1 MNRILKLAASIFI
14 VVAFCFAYTM
24 DTVSAASN
32 STSAQDKKAMRA
44 FRDSI
49 LATVNDRE
57 QILHQFFI
65 FMLPGVQSEL
75 GFNAKV
81 TGHSMDIEGNFG
93 LWLTGNDAKVTDLD
107 IPFYLT
113 QNEKD
118 MVLYYKTGNEWTKY
132 SIPSVAG
139 ALTDIITSPTK
150 EEIDREVSTVK
161 NVTILQENENRRTLL
176 VHLDSAKLADEIKAE
191 VEKNPADKG
200 TAEDAALQ
208 NKIFDYFD
216 TGIRNADIWYIWR
229 VDKKNRKTGM
239 ITVDLSQIIQ
249 ETARAVLD
257 DPDNKD
263 LPDEVKEF
271 LENFVFYSEFKAY
284 TTLLG
289 PEAQSV
295 LTVPQEVID
304 TAKEAKDIVDGT
316 IPNGNSNETSAE
328 VTAQ

>member
-1 MNRILKLAASIFI
+1 MNRILKLVASIFL

-49 LATVNDRE
+49 LATTNDKN

-65 FMLPGVQSEL
+65 FMLPGIQSEFE
-75 GFNAKV
+75 FNAKV
-81 TGHSMDIEGNFG
+81 TGHSMDMAGNFG
-93 LWLTGNDAKVTDLD
+93 LWLTGDDAKITDLD

-113 QNEKD
+113 QNGND
-118 MVLYYKTGNEWTKY
+118 MVLYYKTDDAWTKY
-132 SIPSVAG
+132 SMPSVAG
-139 ALTDIITSPTK
+139 ALTDLIASPTK
-150 EEIDREVSTVK
+150 EEIDREISTIK

-200 TAEDAALQ
+200 TAEDSALQ
-208 NKIFDYFD
+208 NKIMGYLD

-229 VDKKNRKTGM
+229 VDKKNHKTGVIM
-239 ITVDLSQIIQ
+239 VDLSQIVQ

-257 DPDNKD
+257 DPDNQD
-263 LPDEVKEF
+263 LPDEIKEI
-271 LENFVFYSEFKAY
+271 LENFVFYSEFKAS
-284 TTLLG
+284 TTFLG
-289 PEAQSV
+289 SDAQNV

-304 TAKEAKDIVDGT
+304 TAKEAKDIVPADVPT
-316 IPNGNSNETSAE
+316 DDSTK
-328 VTAQ
+328 